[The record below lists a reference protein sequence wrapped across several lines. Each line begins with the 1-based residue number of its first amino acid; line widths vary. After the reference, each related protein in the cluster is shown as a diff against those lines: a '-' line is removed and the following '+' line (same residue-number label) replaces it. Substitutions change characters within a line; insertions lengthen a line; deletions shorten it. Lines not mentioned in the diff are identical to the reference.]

1 MKPSLNTSSIAG
13 LSLAMSLWTVST
25 KLAEQK
31 GVMIAKLTLKI
42 DYKMVSV
49 IISHDIMDDSLT
61 HCYSKIKCY
70 IHHFKVMCCRN
81 CKTESHFPMS
91 LKRKNSISIVLCH
104 KYHKCQKKVYKTN
117 CLLRPS
123 SALGDH
129 ILHSQVQTFHYTS
142 RANALPE
149 CGHILSPMQPG
160 NYRQQ
165 GVRYYVIVL
174 QTIVYLQLYQ

>member
-61 HCYSKIKCY
+61 HCYGTIKCY

-91 LKRKNSISIVLCH
+91 LKRENSISIVLYH
-104 KYHKCQKKVYKTN
+104 KYHKSQKKVYKTN

-123 SALGDH
+123 SALRDH

-149 CGHILSPMQPG
+149 CGHILPPMQPG

>member
-61 HCYSKIKCY
+61 HD
-70 IHHFKVMCCRN
+70 M
-81 CKTESHFPMS
+81 
-91 LKRKNSISIVLCH
+91 LW
-104 KYHKCQKKVYKTN
+104 
-117 CLLRPS
+117 
-123 SALGDH
+123 
-129 ILHSQVQTFHYTS
+129 
-142 RANALPE
+142 
-149 CGHILSPMQPG
+149 
-160 NYRQQ
+160 
-165 GVRYYVIVL
+165 
-174 QTIVYLQLYQ
+174 